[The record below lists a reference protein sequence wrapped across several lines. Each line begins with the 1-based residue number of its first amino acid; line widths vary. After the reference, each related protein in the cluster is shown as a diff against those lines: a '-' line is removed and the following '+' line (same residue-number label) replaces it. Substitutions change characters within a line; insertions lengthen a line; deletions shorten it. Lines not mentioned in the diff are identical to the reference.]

1 MNEWRVPLNVFCLF
15 CRLIWLCFQKFHW
28 VHPRLKGFRKRSWSE
43 RTRQRYWT
51 FVTDF
56 GKKFHLGI
64 LSTFFSAQRTFQ
76 NPRSPELS
84 WSGRAVSVWS
94 LMLKA
99 CAHNLFCCFAYVS
112 VFFCFA
118 DFVTCSE
125 ILFLKACIS
134 QPIWSTT
141 LWPTLFLQ
149 ISPQESEIIF
159 GQKIV
164 LFHQIGFF
172 RRRNFVFQYFDM
184 GIWYFYGT

>member
-15 CRLIWLCFQKFHW
+15 CRLSWLCFQKFHW
-28 VHPRLKGFRKRSWSE
+28 VHPRLKGFR
-43 RTRQRYWT
+43 
-51 FVTDF
+51 
-56 GKKFHLGI
+56 
-64 LSTFFSAQRTFQ
+64 LSGTFQ

-99 CAHNLFCCFAYVS
+99 CAHNLFCCFVYVS

-125 ILFLKACIS
+125 ILLLNACIS

-172 RRRNFVFQYFDM
+172 RRRNCVFQNFDM